1 MWDVTDLKNP
11 QQIAQQAIPLPAG
24 GGSGNSVDILRRLYC
39 LHDRTAAAY
48 HPLVELCQEYRPDR
62 DRRCRYTSAIVLG
75 ILPTH
80 TQLCTQRLYPTLSL
94 SDRQPH
100 QFQTRVL
107 LQQLRQ
113 QRQYAYQQ

>member
-48 HPLVELCQEYRPDR
+48 LWNYVKNTDQ
-62 DRRCRYTSAIVLG
+62 IVTG
-75 ILPTH
+75 VAATP
-80 TQLCTQRLYPTLSL
+80 
-94 SDRQPH
+94 RQ
-100 QFQTRVL
+100 
-107 LQQLRQ
+107 
-113 QRQYAYQQ
+113 